1 VHIEQEACAVD
12 GHFLQQVGQGD
23 GVAGTLGHTD
33 RLAVPHQVDH
43 LHQHNVQIL
52 AIQADGVHCALH
64 AGHMA
69 VVVCAP
75 HVDGLGKTA
84 GSQLIVVVGD
94 IGGKVGGDAVGAD
107 EHLVLGLF
115 LGAVLGLFLV
125 HGAVLGSV
133 LGAAV
138 HDGTVLGLVAGTQL
152 QQLVHHSQHCAG
164 LVQGALVEPDIVVD
178 AVLAEVALQG
188 SDVLGQGVGHQSVL
202 QGGKG
207 FALKQSFL
215 VHTLAGGNVL
225 VAVQLGKLTGQ
236 HLDVAALIA
245 LLGQGIG
252 LLTAELLQ
260 VAHRQTF
267 AELLDLVAGVVD
279 IELTGHIV
287 AGPVQHSGQT
297 VAQRAAAG
305 VTHVHGAGG
314 VGRNELHIVLCALAV
329 VGAAILLAGAGTQ
342 HNTCP
347 EALGQE
353 QVDEAGTGN
362 LHLGENAVL
371 KGGQMCQQGVC
382 DHLGSLAPG
391 ACTRHGE
398 VGGDIAVLHV
408 GGNLHDKGG
417 QFCLGQGAVCHGS
430 LSGCGQQ
437 SACLIQRSLPGVVVL
452 VGLFKISHGSDSF
465 HSLRELHQFTWV
477 TVTSSRLRLTS
488 SALSASSR

>member
-1 VHIEQEACAVD
+1 
-12 GHFLQQVGQGD
+12 
-23 GVAGTLGHTD
+23 
-33 RLAVPHQVDH
+33 
-43 LHQHNVQIL
+43 
-52 AIQADGVHCALH
+52 
-64 AGHMA
+64 MA

-75 HVDGLGKTA
+75 HVNGLGKAA
-84 GSQLIVVVGD
+84 GSQLVVVVGD
-94 IGGKVGGDAVGAD
+94 ICGKVGGNAVGAD

-133 LGAAV
+133 LGTAV

-152 QQLVHHSQHCAG
+152 QQLVHHSHHCAG
-164 LVQGALVEPDIVVD
+164 LVQGALMEPHIIVD
-178 AVLAEVALQG
+178 AVLAQVALEG
-188 SDVLGQGVGHQSVL
+188 GDVLGQGIGHQSVL
-202 QGGKG
+202 QLCESIAGKQG
-207 FALKQSFL
+207 LF

-225 VAVQLGKLTGQ
+225 VAVDLGELPGQ

-245 LLGQGIG
+245 LGGQRIG
-252 LLTAELLQ
+252 FLAAELLQ

-279 IELTGHIV
+279 IELAGHIV

-305 VTHVHGAGG
+305 VAHVHGTGG
-314 VGRNELHIVLCALAV
+314 VGRNELHVVLCALAV
-329 VGAAILLAGAGTQ
+329 VGAAILLVGAGTQ

-362 LHLGENAVL
+362 LHFGEHAVL
-371 KGGQMCQQGVC
+371 KGRQMCQQGVC
-382 DHLGSLAPG
+382 DHLGSLAPS
-391 ACTRHGE
+391 ACTGHGE
-398 VGGDIAVLHV
+398 VGGDIAVFHV
-408 GGNLHDKGG
+408 GGDLHDKGR
-417 QFCLGQGAVCHGS
+417 QFCFGQGAVCHSS
-430 LSGCGQQ
+430 LGGCGQQ
-437 SACLIQRSLPGVVVL
+437 SACLVQCSLPGVVVL

-477 TVTSSRLRLTS
+477 TVISSRLRLTS